1 MALYQLYFLN
11 DQDRDVSHQEMSC
24 ASDGESI
31 RATRALC
38 FDRNIDIWCDGR
50 RVARVNRDQFALQSL
65 HVNRTL
71 PSAAA

>member
-11 DQDRDVSHQEMSC
+11 DQDRDVSHQEMNC
-24 ASDGESI
+24 ASDGEAL
-31 RATRALC
+31 RVTRALC

-50 RVARVNRDQFALQSL
+50 RVARVSRDQFALQSSR
-65 HVNRTL
+65 VNRVL

>member
-11 DQDRDVSHQEMSC
+11 DLDRDVGRQELRC
-24 ASDGESI
+24 ANDSEAL
-31 RATRALC
+31 RMTRSLC

-50 RVARVNRDQFALQSL
+50 RVARVSRDQFALQSV
-65 HVNRTL
+65 HVNRVL